1 MVSSRVCCLDLK
13 LLCENT
19 PFSKV
24 LWVIE
29 QLAGVLAGVL
39 AEPWEAGSLDDSS
52 RAGPRLGTLGVRP
65 GSGWSWP
72 RSAQE
77 LKTGS
82 SGPYLFLVFLS
93 NSELKKLVPSGFL
106 AAFVL
111 FRPKDFTSQS
121 EP

>member
-1 MVSSRVCCLDLK
+1 MDLK

-29 QLAGVLAGVL
+29 QLAGVLAG
-39 AEPWEAGSLDDSS
+39 PWEAGSLDDSS
-52 RAGPRLGTLGVRP
+52 RAGPRLGALGVWP

-82 SGPYLFLVFLS
+82 SGP
-93 NSELKKLVPSGFL
+93 
-106 AAFVL
+106 
-111 FRPKDFTSQS
+111 
-121 EP
+121 